1 LFAQEAAFH
10 SGIEKV
16 FLRATLT
23 AARQGRSDLA
33 GYSRLIPL
41 AFSLSNG
48 RGRHDGCELL
58 SRCWQMHTCDGVPL
72 LNFTSRLH
80 SGFRFGLSRHKFA
93 TGVTRKPRLQR
104 LFGKHLRT
112 IAARRERLA
121 DTTCLPKR

>member
-1 LFAQEAAFH
+1 LFAQEAGFH
-10 SGIEKV
+10 RGIEKG

-23 AARQGRSDLA
+23 AARQGESGLA

-48 RGRHDGCELL
+48 RGRHDGRELL
-58 SRCWQMHTCDGVPL
+58 SRSSQLHTRDGAPL
-72 LNFTSRLH
+72 LNFTSRLL

-93 TGVTRKPRLQR
+93 TGVTRKPRPQR